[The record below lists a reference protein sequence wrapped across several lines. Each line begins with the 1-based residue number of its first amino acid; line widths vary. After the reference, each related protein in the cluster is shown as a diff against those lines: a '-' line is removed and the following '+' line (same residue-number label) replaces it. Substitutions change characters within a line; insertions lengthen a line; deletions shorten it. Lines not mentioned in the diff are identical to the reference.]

1 MSRGQSMYGRFERY
15 ARKNFAQAAAK
26 YLYDAEHVRKIGH
39 PDRLVYS
46 IQNLAPYIGRKALID
61 IVEAM
66 IRNFKEDRTEGKGA
80 FSKPGSAGTVN
91 KDLRT
96 LRAVLNYA
104 CRVERWIPSV
114 PLIRDIK
121 GPAKVPHPL
130 SLLEKNRVFGA
141 LPEHW
146 RNGAAKFALHTGVR
160 KSELT
165 SLKWEFMEPFDGKY
179 IFILPE
185 WLTKNG
191 RSRAVICNSKATEA
205 INYMR
210 KWQADQPNELVF
222 PSRRTGG
229 QLKNVLGTW
238 RIAWR
243 EAGMP
248 QGKGTIKGWNN
259 LRHTYATWLM
269 AAGVADELRDKL
281 MGHHS
286 SDIRY
291 NYSQPALEQLFEAA
305 ELITDEKLIGGVTI
319 LKSVSMAN

>member
-1 MSRGQSMYGRFERY
+1 MSRGRSVYERFERY
-15 ARKNFAQAAAK
+15 AHKNFAQAAAK
-26 YLYDAEHVRKIGH
+26 YLYDATHIRKVRH
-39 PDRLVYS
+39 PDRLAYS
-46 IQNLAPYIGRKALID
+46 IEVLAPYIGRKALID
-61 IVEAM
+61 IDESVM
-66 IRNFKEDRTEGKGA
+66 RKFKEDRLEGKGK
-80 FSKPGSAGTVN
+80 FRKPGSAGTVN
-91 KDLRT
+91 KDLRI

-114 PLIRDIK
+114 PLIRDIT
-121 GPAKVPHPL
+121 GPAKVAYPL

-210 KWQADQPNELVF
+210 KWQANRPNELVF
-222 PSRRTGG
+222 ASRRTDGE
-229 QLKNVLGTW
+229 LKNVFGTW
-238 RIAWR
+238 RTAWR
-243 EAGMP
+243 DAGMP
-248 QGKGTIKGWNN
+248 EGAGVLKGWNN

-305 ELITDEKLIGGVTI
+305 ELITDEQRIGGVTI
-319 LKSVSMAN
+319 LKSVSMAD